1 MTQITPL
8 QIRRQ
13 IAHLQR
19 LLVDVDMRLYIAS
32 LSGDLAEADTL
43 RAEAERLIGLRDRLK
58 GEYVAL
64 VELVADQAAAVV
76 EAERILTEAW
86 YAKGI

>member
-1 MTQITPL
+1 MTEITPL

-32 LSGDLAEADTL
+32 LSGDWAEAEAL

-64 VELVADQAAAVV
+64 VELVADQAAAVRFV
-76 EAERILTEAW
+76 EEFLQLRERQ
-86 YAKGI
+86 